1 MAANDAVGRVER
13 PGLFRAVAAAMIA
26 IAVALP
32 ILGGPLAGGPA
43 GISPYFAN
51 IVGQIATFALLAIAL
66 DLIWGYAGILSLGH
80 GLFFA
85 FGGYLVAMHMLKAGY
100 VYNGVTPDVMTFM
113 GWTELPVHWFGFEF
127 FPYAL
132 LLIFALPGL
141 LAFAYG
147 YFSFRSRVAGVY
159 FAIITQALT
168 YVAMLLM
175 FRNDTGFGGNNGMT
189 GFTTVLGFDV
199 GDEGTIVGLAT
210 VSVVV
215 TLGIYLGCGR
225 LMRSPFGRILIAIRD
240 EEDRLRFL
248 GYDTLWPKLAV
259 WTLSAMIAAIAGAL
273 YVPQVGIINPKL
285 LSPELSIEIAVWVAL
300 GGRGALAGA
309 VIGAVLISALKFWL
323 TGFAPDLWPFIL
335 AGVVL
340 LIVTTLPNGLLDLR
354 LPRLRAAPAT
364 AGSSA
369 PGTAAEVGQG
379 G

>member
-1 MAANDAVGRVER
+1 MVANDAIGRVER
-13 PGLFRAVAAAMIA
+13 PGLFRAVAIAMLIT
-26 IAVALP
+26 AVALP
-32 ILGGPLAGGPA
+32 ILGGPLANGPV
-43 GISPYFAN
+43 GVSPYFAN

-66 DLIWGYAGILSLGH
+66 DLIWGYAGILSLGQ

-85 FGGYLVAMHMLKAGY
+85 FGGYLIAMHMLKAGY
-100 VYNGVTPDVMTFM
+100 VHNGVTPDVMTFM

-132 LLIFALPGL
+132 LLILVLPGI
-141 LAFAYG
+141 LALAYG

-189 GFTTVLGFDV
+189 GFTTLLGFDV
-199 GDEGTIVGLAT
+199 GKDATVVGLACI
-210 VSVVV
+210 SVFVM
-215 TLGIYLGCGR
+215 LAIYLAFGK

-248 GYDTLWPKLAV
+248 GYNTLWPKLAV

-309 VIGAVLISALKFWL
+309 VIGATLISALKFWL
-323 TGFAPDLWPFIL
+323 TGFAPDFWPFIL

-354 LPRLRAAPAT
+354 MPHKNMNRATKRAPAE
-364 AGSSA
+364 AH
-369 PGTAAEVGQG
+369 QG